1 MEKLKLSVLF
11 FILVGAIQCV
21 ISTNPALYLTSY
33 IDSHTEALG
42 RAQALVAF
50 PELVAKGITSYSGYL
65 TVNKQYNSNMF
76 FWYFPAKK
84 NSATAPVVL
93 WQQGGPGASS
103 LYGLF
108 MENGPVRINSQKK
121 LELRQYSW
129 HENYNMLYIE
139 NPVGAGFSFTNNS
152 AGYCT
157 NEVDVGKNLFSA
169 VKQFFQLWPELRQN
183 SFYITGESYA
193 GKYIPALGYQ
203 IYLNRG
209 SADPADRINLK
220 GLAIGNGV
228 TDPANQIIYADY
240 FYQLGFIDKNAYA
253 EFTNYQ
259 NIGLSLIAQGNY
271 LGALTYIFGIINSPS
286 CLFNKLS
293 GFTSP
298 YNYLSV
304 NGYDPEIDKVTAYM
318 ANSGIANYLHV
329 GTNAWVPFTA
339 SNEVLYYLQDDILQS
354 VADWVAVLIN
364 NYRVYIYNGQLD
376 LLVSPTAT
384 LNYLSVLQFNG
395 STTFNAAPTNIWY
408 VNNEIAGYVKKGS
421 TNFAHI
427 TVRLAGHMVPVD
439 QPTWALDILSRLTG
453 NGF

>member
-1 MEKLKLSVLF
+1 MEKLKLCILF
-11 FILVGAIQCV
+11 LILVGAIQCV
-21 ISTNPALYLTSY
+21 FSVDSALYLTPY
-33 IDSHTEALG
+33 IESNTGAIG
-42 RAQALVAF
+42 RALALVTF
-50 PELVAKGITSYSGYL
+50 PDLVLKGITSYSGYL

-108 MENGPVRINSQKK
+108 MENGPVRVNAQNK

-129 HENYNMLYIE
+129 HENYNVLYIE
-139 NPVGAGFSFTNNS
+139 NPVGAGFSFTNS
-152 AGYCT
+152 TAGYCT
-157 NEVDVGKNLFSA
+157 NEIDVGKNLFSA
-169 VKQFFQLWPELRQN
+169 VKQFFQLWPELRAN
-183 SFYITGESYA
+183 GFYITGESYA

-203 IYLNRG
+203 IYLNSQ

-220 GLAIGNGV
+220 GMAIGNGV

-240 FYQLGFIDKNAYA
+240 LYQLGFIDKNAYA
-253 EFTNYQ
+253 QFNQYQ
-259 NIGLSLIAQGNY
+259 TAGLSLIAQKNY
-271 LGALTYIFGIINSPS
+271 TGALPYIFGLINSPT
-286 CLFNKLS
+286 CLFNQLS

-298 YNYLSV
+298 YNYLKV
-304 NGYDPEIDKVTAYM
+304 DGYDPDINAVTAYM

-329 GTNAWVPFTA
+329 GTNPWVAFTA
-339 SNEVLYYLQDDILQS
+339 DNVVLGYLQGDILQS
-354 VADWVAVLIN
+354 VADWVTVLIN

-384 LNYLSVLQFNG
+384 LNYLSLLQFNG
-395 STTFNAAPTNIWY
+395 ASTYNAAPTTIWK
-408 VNNEIAGYVKKGS
+408 VNNEIAGYVKKAS
-421 TNFAHI
+421 PNFAHI
-427 TVRLAGHMVPVD
+427 TVRLAGHMVPYD